1 MRKFNTGFSVLEL
14 MMVMVIGVAV
24 ATLSWTVYRSARV
37 EMKVNQQADL
47 FRYLMTSADSI
58 TMTSNGYQ
66 IPNGTSTTPITASA
80 IINLTG
86 TQNMFP
92 AGSSGI
98 GSTIYGPLGQVTV
111 STDSSAGSINDLFV
125 VSTALLPSKEC
136 LGLVIKMA
144 PGIYDIRVNN
154 NLVKL
159 TPEPANGALG
169 RSDAEPAQ
177 VATLCANATNTVV
190 VRKLKSINFAAMR
203 HDGFGSF
210 TGNEETVITPLY
222 NRTEAAM
229 SAREAA
235 QSAL

>member
-14 MMVMVIGVAV
+14 MLVMVIGVAV
-24 ATLSWTVYRSARV
+24 AALSWTVYRSARV

-47 FRYLMTSADSI
+47 FRYLIKSADSI
-58 TMTSNGYQ
+58 TMTRNDYQ
-66 IPNGTSTTPITASA
+66 IPNGASATPITASA

-92 AGSSGI
+92 AGSSGS
-98 GSTIYGPLGQVTV
+98 GSTIYGPLGQVTI
-111 STDSSAGSINDLFV
+111 STASSAGSANDLFV
-125 VSTALLPSKEC
+125 VSTAQVPQKEC
-136 LGLVIKMA
+136 NGLVIKMA

-159 TPEPANGALG
+159 TPEPVNGALG
-169 RSDAEPAQ
+169 RSDAEPSQ
-177 VATLCANATNTVV
+177 VANLCANNTNTVM
-190 VRKLKSINFAAMR
+190 VRKLKSINYAAMR

-210 TGNEETVITPLY
+210 TGNEQTVITPLY